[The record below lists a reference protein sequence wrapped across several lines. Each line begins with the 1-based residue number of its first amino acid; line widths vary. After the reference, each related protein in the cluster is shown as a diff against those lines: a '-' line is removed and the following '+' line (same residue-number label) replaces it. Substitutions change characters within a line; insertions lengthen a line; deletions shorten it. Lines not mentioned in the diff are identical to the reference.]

1 MDLRDLSSAFQE
13 AAAAVLNSPNIE
25 TSSMLRLYGLYKQAN
40 NGPCNIPK
48 PGIFSFT
55 AREKWQAW
63 NCLGTMNQSDA
74 MSNYIDIVRS
84 LDIPTKGLVLGVSRV
99 SCMARSERQLRDEDK
114 TVFDWL
120 KESNAE
126 RVSSMLQSDPGL
138 ISRADES
145 GMFLIHWAAD
155 RGDTN
160 MIELLLDGGGDI
172 DVVDGEGQTALHFAS
187 ACGHHECI
195 CLLKRRGAN
204 ESIVDQDGN
213 LAIELIVS

>member
-1 MDLRDLSSAFQE
+1 MG
-13 AAAAVLNSPNIE
+13 
-25 TSSMLRLYGLYKQAN
+25 SSMLRLYGLYKQAN

-99 SCMARSERQLRDEDK
+99 SCMARSERQLR
-114 TVFDWL
+114 
-120 KESNAE
+120 
-126 RVSSMLQSDPGL
+126 
-138 ISRADES
+138 ADES